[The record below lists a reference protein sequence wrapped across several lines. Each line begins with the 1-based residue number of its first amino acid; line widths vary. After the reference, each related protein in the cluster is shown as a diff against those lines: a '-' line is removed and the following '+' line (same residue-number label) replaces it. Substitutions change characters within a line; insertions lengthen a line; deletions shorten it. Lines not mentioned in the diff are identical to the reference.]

1 MIKSRPAPKAPQ
13 TTPTPPTE
21 EELDEFQRIWAEAMG
36 GQDEEVLRRTTRGV
50 PDVDITYIQTEDC

>member
-1 MIKSRPAPKAPQ
+1 MIKSRPTPKAPQ
-13 TTPTPPTE
+13 TTPPTE

-50 PDVDITYIQTEDC
+50 PDVDINYIQTEDC